1 MIVRVWPAVDA
12 LIVAAPVEPPIIIV
26 LFVVSVFP
34 LHVRVPELLEPPIVI
49 LPLVPSALL
58 EPLLPILVTLR
69 PPFDIFTAPLK
80 LFAVLEIVT
89 VPAPDLVKLPDPLIT
104 PDKVPAM
111 FALLLERARSFER
124 MRPLLIVI
132 LGRSVPPV
140 AFTELNVKVGVLD
153 PLLVKFKAFP
163 EMVSVGAVVFPL
175 ARFVKLRLFSMKFPA
190 MSLFETVFMPSAW
203 VALKRSAVVEALTG
217 VAVQFAPV
225 LQFVVVEVLPENV

>member
-1 MIVRVWPAVDA
+1 MPI
-12 LIVAAPVEPPIIIV
+12 PPTIR
-26 LFVVSVFP
+26 LPFV
-34 LHVRVPELLEPPIVI
+34 
-49 LPLVPSALL
+49 
-58 EPLLPILVTLR
+58 
-69 PPFDIFTAPLK
+69 IFTAPLK
-80 LFAVLEIVT
+80 LLAVLEIVT

-104 PDKVPAM
+104 PDKVAVM
-111 FALLLERARSFER
+111 FALLLDRLRSFER
-124 MRPLLIVI
+124 IRLLLIVI

-140 AFTELNVKVGVLD
+140 AFTEFNVKVGVLD

-175 ARFVKLRLFSMKFPA
+175 AMFVKLRLFSMKFPA

-217 VAVQFAPV
+217 SAVQFPPVPV